1 MSFKIQHRVNN
12 TGVMMKENRVEEV
25 VKTHAD
31 GFSCAQA
38 LLAVYGPELGMDRE
52 TALKVAGGFGG
63 GMGRMAGTCGAVT
76 GAYMVIGLVHS
87 MTKIGDLQQK
97 ELSYETIRKFA
108 DKFRERNKTLV
119 CRELMG
125 VDVSTP
131 EGFAAS
137 KERNIA
143 RTVCPKYIRDAAEIL
158 EEMLADSLKP

>member
-1 MSFKIQHRVNN
+1 
-12 TGVMMKENRVEEV
+12 MKKSRVEEV
-25 VKTHAD
+25 VATHGE

-63 GMGRMAGTCGAVT
+63 GMGRMAGICGAVT
-76 GAYMVIGLVHS
+76 GAFMVIGLVHG
-87 MTKIGDLQQK
+87 MTKKGDLPQK
-97 ELSYETIRKFA
+97 ERSYETIRQFAEKFKA
-108 DKFRERNKTLV
+108 RNRTLV

-131 EGFAAS
+131 EGFAES
-137 KERNIA
+137 KAKNIA
-143 RTVCPKYIRDAAEIL
+143 RTVCPKFVRDAAEIL

>member
-1 MSFKIQHRVNN
+1 
-12 TGVMMKENRVEEV
+12 MKESRVEEV
-25 VKTHAD
+25 VKTHAE

-87 MTKIGDLQQK
+87 MTKKGDLQQK
-97 ELSYETIRKFA
+97 ELSYETIREFAEKF
-108 DKFRERNKTLV
+108 KGRNGTLV

-131 EGFAAS
+131 EGFAES
-137 KERNIA
+137 KEKKIA
-143 RTVCPKYIRDAAEIL
+143 RTVCPKYVRDAAEIL
-158 EEMLADSLKP
+158 EEMLAESLGK

>member
-1 MSFKIQHRVNN
+1 
-12 TGVMMKENRVEEV
+12 MKESRIEEV
-25 VKTHAD
+25 VKTHAE

-76 GAYMVIGLVHS
+76 GAFMVIGLVHS
-87 MTKIGDLQQK
+87 MTKKGDLQQK
-97 ELSYETIRKFA
+97 ELSYEYIRKFA
-108 DKFRERNKTLV
+108 ETFRERNKTLV

-131 EGFAAS
+131 EGFAEA
-137 KERNIA
+137 KAEKHRPDHLPK
-143 RTVCPKYIRDAAEIL
+143 VCPGRSGDPRRAAGRF
-158 EEMLADSLKP
+158 PQ

>member
-1 MSFKIQHRVNN
+1 
-12 TGVMMKENRVEEV
+12 MKKSRIEEV
-25 VKTHAD
+25 VATHAE

-38 LLAVYGPELGMDRE
+38 LLAVYGPGLGMDRE

-87 MTKIGDLQQK
+87 MTKRGDLPQK
-97 ELSYETIRKFA
+97 ELSYEYIRKFA
-108 DKFRERNKTLV
+108 EKFRERNRTLV

-131 EGFAAS
+131 EGFAEA
-137 KERNIA
+137 KEKNIA
-143 RTVCPKYIRDAAEIL
+143 RTVCPKYVRDAAEIL
-158 EEMLADSLKP
+158 EELLADSLAK